1 MAEVSIRLSVRSSAD
16 DSLVTHGGRENDNIV
31 CEQRQY
37 EITRHLPLLGTK
49 ILFFLSRSPVDMVFE
64 STRGEH
70 LPKLEQRQRE
80 RGSHRSARPP
90 WLIG

>member
-49 ILFFLSRSPVDMVFE
+49 ILFFFCLAAPLTWFSRARAV
-64 STRGEH
+64 STY
-70 LPKLEQRQRE
+70 
-80 RGSHRSARPP
+80 RSLNRDNENEGAIAA
-90 WLIG
+90 LGLLG